1 MSIHGAQT
9 ADAPEFDDSAREYDA
24 LLVMSFGGPE
34 GMDDVIPFLENV
46 TRGRNI
52 PRARLE
58 EVAHHYEH
66 FGGVSPINGQNRE
79 LIAALEAELS
89 AHGIDLPVYFGNRNW
104 HPFIADT
111 ICRMKADG
119 VRRVLVFAT
128 SAFSSYSGC
137 RQYREDIIRASEQ
150 VEGAPTFDKLRM
162 FYNHPGFIGPN
173 AENLQKALAQ
183 FAPEERASVRV
194 AFTAHSVPMGMA
206 NNSVYVRQLQ
216 EACRLV
222 AKQTGVAHYDLV
234 YQSRSGAPHIPWL
247 EPDILDHM
255 EALSARG
262 ISNLVIHPIGFISD
276 HMEVLYDLDTEAVE
290 KARELGMNMVRAAT
304 VGTHPAFVAM
314 IRELIAER
322 MMGNPVRR
330 AIGLYG
336 PSHDICPLDCCLKG
350 DMPQI
355 RVGTGSR

>member
-1 MSIHGAQT
+1 MSIFGAQT
-9 ADAPEFDDSAREYDA
+9 ADAPKFDEAAREYDA

-66 FGGVSPINGQNRE
+66 FGGISPITAQNRA
-79 LIAALEAELS
+79 LIAALETELS

-111 ICRMKADG
+111 ICQMKADG
-119 VRRVLVFAT
+119 VRRALVFVT

-137 RQYREDIIRASEQ
+137 RQYREDIIRASEE
-150 VEGAPTFDKLRM
+150 VGGAPAFDKLRM

-173 AENLQKALAQ
+173 AENLRKALAQ
-183 FAPEERASVRV
+183 FPPHHRPDVRV

-206 NNSVYVRQLQ
+206 NGSAYVRQLQ

-222 AKQTGVAHYDLV
+222 AEQAGVAHYELV

-255 EALSARG
+255 EALSAQG
-262 ISNLVIHPIGFISD
+262 FSNLVIHPIGFISD

-290 KARELGMNMVRAAT
+290 KAHGLGMTMVRAAT

-314 IRELIAER
+314 IRELIVER
-322 MMGNPVRR
+322 MTANPARR
-330 AIGLYG
+330 AIGAYG
-336 PSHDICPLDCCLKG
+336 PNHDICPLDCCLKG
-350 DMPQI
+350 DSPRPPI
-355 RVGTGSR
+355 GAGA